1 MKKILSVILIMLSV
15 MTITAS
21 SEMLSLSEGNIDGV
35 RLYSSDGSEL
45 DALSPVGRNGM
56 VIQTDGDGKL
66 FTSSFGDI
74 YLEGDSLLAVTG
86 YEDVAPSLYLVYGNM
101 SIMLTSDIELSIFTP
116 AISVLLPGQGEYVFS
131 STDESESFMNFSDST
146 VTVHD
151 GLRGVDEDVPSMQSI
166 DLLAWPRE
174 AEAVTAA
181 EYYAN
186 SASGSKVIYDAP
198 AIPSEPTMTEPSASI
213 VSEEAEQAE
222 PVAETEETVP
232 SVPSMPVVLEPSI
245 AIDETAELPE
255 EPVIIVPEEPVI
267 TETPEVSEEPETV
280 AEPEVVE
287 AVEEEVVESEIVE
300 EEPVIT
306 TPSITE
312 EPAAIAEDH
321 LPFDIRLQGRA
332 YVDQNNHSA
341 IGASIQPYFSTGAFT
356 IGFNIDPFIIYDV
369 AVNSDTYSISDWI
382 RFGSSF
388 IDSIIY
394 ENDVVSIRADRASLL
409 DGDKAGLSGTL
420 RHEWDN
426 YTALSF
432 NHEVNTEYYS
442 HRLWF
447 DDLSFTRMKD
457 EAGNALAAGGLELS
471 FSAGDA
477 YPITLTIGAVAE
489 VYPDAIKSSML
500 YPEASLYIP
509 FIYSDDVSFGLRA
522 GAAISMKAED
532 LTFSPFERDGLL
544 ATALLP
550 FSAYGFYGEVGAAY
564 STGEMHYGMV
574 GNNAYNPEPGE
585 FISAVAKLG
594 YSNEF
599 FGIEGF
605 GLIDV
610 DFNEKAINKANS
622 YVEANAYVNLFG
634 VKLLGGFRS
643 AFADFNTEY
652 EYYAGLGADLGP
664 MESRMLLGYNNENKF
679 SLSFVGSISTF
690 GKDKEKSYYESD
702 FPISGSL
709 ELGYRY
715 DIFNGSNLMLVTPR
729 VEFGNDEYAIALRAP
744 FEMDLETGAF
754 RLAGFNGHE
763 LWDFGTGEYK
773 STDEQIY
780 RIITDSFA
788 LVDRIKLGDE
798 EDTLAYILAD
808 RNYIKKGT
816 LFTGFGSEDSLSV
829 RLGFNFPNLSMGV
842 YVDNAEAPHIVEGSL
857 AFYPA
862 DNEGFALRLNV
873 PGEILISSL
882 KDYALLF
889 YPEIRLD
896 FPFAEKSYMFSIYA
910 LGKISTVYEGGVMK
924 MANVLYDFRNER
936 MDDWMA
942 GAAFSLNID
951 EFGFT
956 AEGGVR
962 SGRIAP
968 EMFNEFTLLR
978 HDTAGTL
985 TEILDAAY
993 PMDMKWYGKLAFSV
1007 DYDFFDFRIAYTVSD
1022 FLALATADSA
1032 DLLSVAISGNVSE
1045 NAKLYAA
1052 FTKDNF
1058 ASSLLSKTDFLGYF
1072 RNDTIFRLGADFSFG
1087 HAGFTAELATSFL
1100 PSENSTYVNVLDMN
1114 KEASVSLTIKSRL
1127 SF

>member
-86 YEDVAPSLYLVYGNM
+86 YEDAAPSLYLVYGNM

-131 STDESESFMNFSDST
+131 STDESESFMNFSDGT

-166 DLLAWPRE
+166 DLLTWPRE

-213 VSEEAEQAE
+213 VSEEEEQAE

-255 EPVIIVPEEPVI
+255 EPVIIVPEEPVR

-312 EPAAIAEDH
+312 EPEAIAEDH

-574 GNNAYNPEPGE
+574 GNTAYNPEPGE

-816 LFTGFGSEDSLSV
+816 LFT
-829 RLGFNFPNLSMGV
+829 
-842 YVDNAEAPHIVEGSL
+842 
-857 AFYPA
+857 
-862 DNEGFALRLNV
+862 
-873 PGEILISSL
+873 
-882 KDYALLF
+882 
-889 YPEIRLD
+889 
-896 FPFAEKSYMFSIYA
+896 
-910 LGKISTVYEGGVMK
+910 
-924 MANVLYDFRNER
+924 
-936 MDDWMA
+936 
-942 GAAFSLNID
+942 
-951 EFGFT
+951 
-956 AEGGVR
+956 
-962 SGRIAP
+962 
-968 EMFNEFTLLR
+968 
-978 HDTAGTL
+978 
-985 TEILDAAY
+985 
-993 PMDMKWYGKLAFSV
+993 
-1007 DYDFFDFRIAYTVSD
+1007 
-1022 FLALATADSA
+1022 
-1032 DLLSVAISGNVSE
+1032 
-1045 NAKLYAA
+1045 
-1052 FTKDNF
+1052 
-1058 ASSLLSKTDFLGYF
+1058 
-1072 RNDTIFRLGADFSFG
+1072 
-1087 HAGFTAELATSFL
+1087 
-1100 PSENSTYVNVLDMN
+1100 
-1114 KEASVSLTIKSRL
+1114 
-1127 SF
+1127 

>member
-86 YEDVAPSLYLVYGNM
+86 YEDAAPSLYLVYGNM

-186 SASGSKVIYDAP
+186 SASGSKVIYDVP

-213 VSEEAEQAE
+213 VSEEVEQAE
-222 PVAETEETVP
+222 PVAEAEETVP

-300 EEPVIT
+300 EPVIT

-312 EPAAIAEDH
+312 EPETIAEDL

-798 EDTLAYILAD
+798 EDTLAYILAEC
-808 RNYIKKGT
+808 R
-816 LFTGFGSEDSLSV
+816 
-829 RLGFNFPNLSMGV
+829 
-842 YVDNAEAPHIVEGSL
+842 
-857 AFYPA
+857 
-862 DNEGFALRLNV
+862 
-873 PGEILISSL
+873 SS
-882 KDYALLF
+882 
-889 YPEIRLD
+889 
-896 FPFAEKSYMFSIYA
+896 SY
-910 LGKISTVYEGGVMK
+910 
-924 MANVLYDFRNER
+924 RR
-936 MDDWMA
+936 
-942 GAAFSLNID
+942 
-951 EFGFT
+951 
-956 AEGGVR
+956 
-962 SGRIAP
+962 RIAC
-968 EMFNEFTLLR
+968 
-978 HDTAGTL
+978 
-985 TEILDAAY
+985 IL
-993 PMDMKWYGKLAFSV
+993 SC
-1007 DYDFFDFRIAYTVSD
+1007 RQ
-1022 FLALATADSA
+1022 
-1032 DLLSVAISGNVSE
+1032 
-1045 NAKLYAA
+1045 
-1052 FTKDNF
+1052 
-1058 ASSLLSKTDFLGYF
+1058 
-1072 RNDTIFRLGADFSFG
+1072 
-1087 HAGFTAELATSFL
+1087 
-1100 PSENSTYVNVLDMN
+1100 
-1114 KEASVSLTIKSRL
+1114 
-1127 SF
+1127 